1 MSKQNTDK
9 QEKEPEQ
16 ENVASDV
23 SNNNIETKKLKRKRF
38 QKYKTKFAAFIS
50 TKKRKVIVIIIGVI
64 ILLGIL
70 AAIPLTRYAIA
81 APFIKKDVTVT
92 IIDSTT
98 RRPINDAVVSIGKIS
113 AKSDTKGTA
122 VLKAVRVGQYNLKIT
137 KQYYSDQ
144 SFTYTVPVF
153 SSPKQL
159 DSSLTAT
166 GRQVSL
172 SVTNKVSGDPLDEVT
187 VSVGS
192 TSATTSSDGTS
203 VIILP
208 ADKDVQTATLTKDG
222 YNTTTVSINVNDVT
236 AKNDYQMTP
245 SGSVYYLSKITGTIN
260 VMKANLDG
268 SSAKVVV
275 TGTGKESDT
284 GTVILSAR
292 DWKYSVLLS
301 KRDSDKDK
309 VYLID
314 SLDDS
319 LTTIDEGDAS
329 FSLVGWSGHNF
340 VYLVYRNTP
349 NQWDNKREALKIY
362 NADTKKLTTVYETAG
377 SGTAYYNYQYED
389 LTNIYIFNNEVTYI
403 KSWQMAYTSTDMSKN
418 SMLISLNPASFVKK
432 VISEFSN
439 TYNAAVTAK
448 LYIPQ
453 GMYIRTQVYPAGAIY
468 YDYEDGNISTVT
480 NITDDTFNNPYPTY
494 LISPSG
500 NKTFWSDPRDGKN
513 TLLIGDQNAKS
524 TNQIASLSDYT
535 AYGWYSDDYI
545 LLSKNSSELYIASA
559 NKPISDTNEPVKIT
573 NFHKP
578 QVTFPGYGYGYGG
591 Q

>member
-1 MSKQNTDK
+1 MSEEDTEIKS
-9 QEKEPEQ
+9 EEPEQ
-16 ENVASDV
+16 GDVLGEV
-23 SNNNIETKKLKRKRF
+23 SNEDKETEKSTRRRLEKHKLRLAKLV
-38 QKYKTKFAAFIS
+38 S
-50 TKKRKVIVIIIGVI
+50 TKKRKIIVIIIGVI
-64 ILLGIL
+64 ILLGTL
-70 AAIPLTRYAIA
+70 AAIPFTRYAIA
-81 APFIKKDVTVT
+81 GPFIKKDITVTV
-92 IIDSTT
+92 IDATT
-98 RRPINDAVVSIGKIS
+98 KRPINDAVISIGGVS
-113 AKSDTKGTA
+113 GQSDTKGTA
-122 VLKAVRVGQYNLKIT
+122 VLKSVGVGQYNLKIT

-144 SFTYTVPVF
+144 TYAYTVPLF
-153 SSPKQL
+153 SAPKAL
-159 DSSLTAT
+159 ASTMNAT

-172 SVTNKVSGDPLDEVT
+172 SISNRVSGDPLDEVT

-208 ADKDVQTATLTKDG
+208 ADKNIQTATLTKDG
-222 YNTTTVSINVNDVT
+222 YNTTTVSINVNDIT
-236 AKNDYQMTP
+236 AKNDYRMAP

-275 TGTGKESDT
+275 AGTGKESDT

-314 SLDDS
+314 SSNDT
-319 LTTIDEGDAS
+319 LTTIDEGNAT

-340 VYLVYRNTP
+340 VYLVYRNTT
-349 NQWDNKREALKIY
+349 NQWDNKREALKTY
-362 NADTKKLTTVYETAG
+362 NADTKKLTTLYETTGAG
-377 SGTAYYNYQYED
+377 TSYYDYQYE
-389 LTNIYIFNNEVTYI
+389 NISSIYILDNEITYI
-403 KSWQMAYTSTDMSKN
+403 KNWQMAYYSSDPSKN
-418 SMLISLNPASFVKK
+418 SQLISINPTTNTKKLVK
-432 VISEFSN
+432 EFPSS
-439 TYNAAVTAK
+439 YNASVSAK
-448 LYIPQ
+448 LYSPQ
-453 GMYIRTQVYPAGAIY
+453 DMYIRTQAYPSDPVY

-480 NITDDTFNNPYPTY
+480 NVTDDTFNNPYPTY

-500 NKTFWSDPRDGKN
+500 KKTFWSDPRDGKN

-524 TNQIASLSDYT
+524 TTQIASLSDYT

-559 NKPISDTNEPVKIT
+559 NKPISDSNPPVKIT